1 MYTFLCINMTTQG
14 IVSVDSEYIS
24 LDIDED
30 GIYESYRSIRFDAA
44 IYSGNSGGGLFNTQG
59 GLIGITNAVITT
71 SENICYAIPLSIVS
85 GVADNII
92 YYANDGDDTTQGVYA
107 AQTGLTLEERNAK
120 YSLDSSGYGAII
132 EDVYITAVESGSLAE
147 DLGLAAGDRP
157 VAVTINGTRH
167 ELTRSF
173 ELDELLLTARAGDE
187 IVFTYERDGQTAE
200 TQSCTLSAEEHLEA
214 A

>member
-1 MYTFLCINMTTQG
+1 MRATAPYASTQPYTA
-14 IVSVDSEYIS
+14 V
-24 LDIDED
+24 
-30 GIYESYRSIRFDAA
+30 IRATDC
-44 IYSGNSGGGLFNTQG
+44 STR
-59 GLIGITNAVITT
+59 ITNAVIAT

-157 VAVTINGTRH
+157 VEVTINGTRH